1 MRRRFPLRA
10 VLTAAA
16 TALVTAASLGA
27 TATSARASTSPGSRP
42 LPCDV
47 FSPYFETY
55 DATEGGLA
63 ALSQASG
70 ARYLALAFLQTAHP
84 VRARRTGTATPT
96 SRSPARPSVRTSRR
110 SRPAAATSSPPS
122 AAIADTTGTELADSC
137 TSVAAIAKVYESL
150 VTTYGSRAP
159 HRPRRRSRLHQQRRR
174 DRPPQQGHRQGAA
187 LGRAH
192 RRGSAVLLHTAHD
205 HDRAGARVLALL
217 QNAVGNG
224 ARVDVVNI
232 MTFDYWDG
240 AVHDMAADTET
251 AAAGLHGQLQAS
263 STRDASPAKLWHMV
277 GVTEMPGIDDFGPD
291 ETFTQATRSPSR
303 TGPPPRGQHAFLL
316 GTPARQRRLRG
327 HQRRRHLL
335 RHGPGHLGLQ
345 PHVRAVH
352 PLVAGPPPPVPGAA
366 AWWQHG
372 TSPADSRR
380 TGGRR
385 TLVPRTSEDPR
396 GEHRPLRLGH
406 RRAGSSRAPVQRADH
421 FIFELIQNAE
431 DAGATALSF
440 ELFGDRLE
448 VRHDGRPFT
457 EADVRG
463 ICGVA
468 KSRKAGDL
476 TQIGQFGIGF
486 KSVYAYTTTPRVH
499 SGAEH
504 FRIDHYVRPSPA
516 EPMENPSGAGREP
529 GEGLPRPRVHL
540 PVRPRHRARGH
551 RRRGNLGRPEPD
563 RARDPAVPAEHH
575 PAAGPRRPDHRH
587 GHRAADA
594 AACPRVC
601 GPGGPAHH
609 AHPAPRPRPGPAA
622 SRAEDWFVWDRPLDD
637 LGHAGQRVELAFRA
651 DTAHGTPRLVPRD
664 SSPLVVFFPTQKETF
679 LGFLIQGPYRTT
691 PARDNVPGDDP
702 ANQALVG
709 ATAALLVCVI
719 RELRTSGLLTVE
731 VLAALPLDPARFAPG
746 SMLRPLFDAV
756 RTALTEEDL
765 IPAAGGGYAAARNLK
780 LASPADLGELL
791 SPRQLGALF
800 QTDHPLAFAQLP
812 RNENQS
818 PVLTRYLREEIG
830 VGEVTP
836 ADLLARATSGFL
848 EAQPDEWITR
858 FYGFLYSDPALW
870 REPRNPG
877 EPEAP
882 ARTRPIIRLED
893 GRQVAAFDS
902 AGRPAAYLP
911 ADYEPGPA
919 GTGFPTV
926 RRAVADAPV
935 ARAFLEALKFTEP
948 DIVTE
953 VLEIILPRYA
963 RGGEDSG
970 DGPLAVAALDPAQH
984 AADLECIMR
993 ALDEADAARRQRLL
1007 EQLQQTAFLIAENAA
1022 TGEQRLLPP
1031 PALYQRS
1038 RDLEIYLD
1046 GNPDAWF
1053 AGDTYGPWLAQLRGM
1068 GVRDQVEVQAR
1079 APGPL
1084 GHVLLVAGFA
1094 HHERG
1099 LDGFDPEA
1107 RIYGLEFA
1115 LQHSGPARA
1124 EYVWNVLLAPNR
1136 RLVGGVVEKS
1146 VREQF
1151 ADSTRGERPVVDRA
1165 GRGGRSLAP
1174 RPGRELSPARR
1185 PVAR

>member
-1 MRRRFPLRA
+1 MPADYAKIRDENIARYGWDTA
-10 VLTAAA
+10 VL
-16 TALVTAASLGA
+16 
-27 TATSARASTSPGSRP
+27 
-42 LPCDV
+42 D
-47 FSPYFETY
+47 
-55 DATEGGLA
+55 
-63 ALSQASG
+63 
-70 ARYLALAFLQTAHP
+70 
-84 VRARRTGTATPT
+84 
-96 SRSPARPSVRTSRR
+96 
-110 SRPAAATSSPPS
+110 
-122 AAIADTTGTELADSC
+122 
-137 TSVAAIAKVYESL
+137 
-150 VTTYGSRAP
+150 
-159 HRPRRRSRLHQQRRR
+159 
-174 DRPPQQGHRQGAA
+174 
-187 LGRAH
+187 
-192 RRGSAVLLHTAHD
+192 
-205 HDRAGARVLALL
+205 
-217 QNAVGNG
+217 
-224 ARVDVVNI
+224 
-232 MTFDYWDG
+232 
-240 AVHDMAADTET
+240 
-251 AAAGLHGQLQAS
+251 
-263 STRDASPAKLWHMV
+263 
-277 GVTEMPGIDDFGPD
+277 
-291 ETFTQATRSPSR
+291 
-303 TGPPPRGQHAFLL
+303 LL
-316 GTPARQRRLRG
+316 G
-327 HQRRRHLL
+327 HLY
-335 RHGPGHLGLQ
+335 
-345 PHVRAVH
+345 
-352 PLVAGPPPPVPGAA
+352 
-366 AWWQHG
+366 
-372 TSPADSRR
+372 SER
-380 TGGRR
+380 T
-385 TLVPRTSEDPR
+385 
-396 GEHRPLRLGH
+396 
-406 RRAGSSRAPVQRADH
+406 H

-431 DAGATALSF
+431 DAGATVLAF

-463 ICGVA
+463 VCGVA
-468 KSRKAGDL
+468 QSGKSADL
-476 TQIGQFGIGF
+476 TKIGQFGIGF
-486 KSVYAYTTTPRVH
+486 KSVYAYTATPRVH

-516 EPMENPSGAGREP
+516 EPLENRADPVPDSPETLFVFPFDHETVAAATAVGEISAALNRIEPATLLFLRNISRLRAHGVQITDTVIERRTQPRIPASPALSG
-529 GEGLPRPRVHL
+529 
-540 PVRPRHRARGH
+540 RHITLTRSRGPNQ
-551 RRRGNLGRPEPD
+551 GQ
-563 RARDPAVPAEHH
+563 
-575 PAAGPRRPDHRH
+575 
-587 GHRAADA
+587 RAA
-594 AACPRVC
+594 
-601 GPGGPAHH
+601 
-609 AHPAPRPRPGPAA
+609 
-622 SRAEDWFVWDRPLDD
+622 RAEDWFVWDRPLDD

-651 DTAHGTPRLVPRD
+651 DTAHGVPRLVPREG
-664 SSPLVVFFPTQKETF
+664 SPLVVFFPTQKETF

-709 ATAALLVCVI
+709 ATAALLVSVL
-719 RELRTSGLLTVE
+719 RELRTGGLLTGE
-731 VLAALPLDPARFAPG
+731 VLQALPLDPARFAPG

-780 LASPADLGELL
+780 LASPEDLGELL
-791 SPRQLGALF
+791 SPGQLGALF

-812 RNENQS
+812 RGDNQS
-818 PVLTRYLREEIG
+818 PVLARYLREEIG

-858 FYGFLYSDPALW
+858 LYGFLYSDPALW
-870 REPRNPG
+870 REPRVPG
-877 EPEAP
+877 EPAGP

-911 ADYEPGPA
+911 AGYEPGPA

-926 RRAVADAPV
+926 RRAVADAPA

-963 RGGEDSG
+963 PGGVDSG
-970 DGPLAVAALDPAQH
+970 PGADGPLAVAALDPAQH

-1022 TGEQRLLPP
+1022 TGEQRLMPP

-1053 AGDTYGPWLAQLRGM
+1053 AGDAYGPWLAQLRGM

-1099 LDGFDPEA
+1099 VDGFDPQA
-1107 RIYGLEFA
+1107 RIDGLEFA
-1115 LQHSGPARA
+1115 LRHPGHARA
-1124 EYVWNVLLAPNR
+1124 EYVWNVLLAPNW

-1151 ADSTRGERPVVDRA
+1151 ADSHTEHVQSSIGLAAAGEAWLPGPDGNFHQPADLSLDDLPPTFTRDEGLAQALGMSQPVVSQASRRLGIPVEVLWGLSAHPDLIAGIERELKLRSA
-1165 GRGGRSLAP
+1165 GRNPLDGP
-1174 RPGRELSPARR
+1174 PPDPA
-1185 PVAR
+1185 